1 MSKLSQY
8 LAEARKQAG
17 LTLRAAETATGI
29 SNAYLSQL
37 ENGKIQEPSPVLL
50 DKLAQLYHVDYLM
63 LLDLAGY
70 PVPRTQAS
78 TNSRLAARLGPT
90 NKEEEKALVEYLEFL
105 RSKRKGG
112 GRR

>member
-1 MSKLSQY
+1 MSKLSDY
-8 LAEARKQAG
+8 LADARKQAG
-17 LTLRAAETATGI
+17 LSLRAAEAATGI

-50 DKLAQLYHVDYLM
+50 GKLAQLYDVDYLM

-70 PVPRTQAS
+70 PVPRTQRPL
-78 TNSRLAARLGPT
+78 NSRLAARLGST
-90 NKEEEKALVEYLEFL
+90 NKEEEEALVEYLEFL

-112 GRR
+112 GRK

>member
-8 LAEARKQAG
+8 LSDARMQAG

-37 ENGKIQEPSPVLL
+37 ENGKVKEPSPILL

-70 PVPRTQAS
+70 PVPRAQAS
-78 TNSRLAARLGPT
+78 TISRLAARLGPT
-90 NKEEEKALVEYLEFL
+90 NKDEEEALVEYLDFL

-112 GRR
+112 GRK

>member
-1 MSKLSQY
+1 MSKLGEF
-8 LAEARKQAG
+8 LGDTRKLAG
-17 LTLRAAETATGI
+17 LSLRAAEAATGI

-50 DKLAQLYHVDYLM
+50 GKLAELYHVDYLM

-70 PVPRTQAS
+70 PVPRVQS
-78 TNSRLAARLGPT
+78 IPSSRFSVRLGST
-90 NKEEEKALVEYLEFL
+90 SEEEQEALVEYLDFL

-112 GRR
+112 DRK